1 MDGDDLSKVPKE
13 EDPFWEP
20 PEDVLIGTASVFLQS
35 LSYALDFDDKLS
47 ITDYKVCVKKKFYL
61 GLHHFLLRCLY
72 FYCPYVDAWL
82 AIIPGGGGGGGGILE
97 ESFGRC
103 LQHSCP
109 NCSPSLDRNV

>member
-47 ITDYKVCVKKKFYL
+47 ITDYKVCMKKKIYL
-61 GLHHFLLRCLY
+61 GLHHFLLRCLC
-72 FYCPYVDAWL
+72 FYCPYADAWL
-82 AIIPGGGGGGGGILE
+82 AIIPGGRGGGGGKEYSRKILLGVC
-97 ESFGRC
+97 SIV
-103 LQHSCP
+103 LQTEA
-109 NCSPSLDRNV
+109 LV